1 MPLSAKSSSRRSTAL
16 AGLRSLVAAIAT
28 AAARSDML
36 PAFPPNPPPSRR
48 ALTTTSCCPTPSAV
62 ATPRWFSARDWEQS
76 VRVSGS
82 PAPGR
87 AGSHRKAK
95 GSWCAIFRS
104 ARRMCQ
110 ENSDLHARGRNAL
123 GPPPPAGLGRLGR
136 RTRRL
141 SPRRLSHRYLPPK
154 PNNSVDQKGDRGQE
168 NGFGAVPMV
177 GCVGGTGKMEPASS
191 ASSMFKI
198 GASSR
203 FS

>member
-87 AGSHRKAK
+87 AGSHRNAK
-95 GSWCAIFRS
+95 GSCCAIFRS
-104 ARRMCQ
+104 ATHYVSRKSRF
-110 ENSDLHARGRNAL
+110 HARGRNAL
-123 GPPPPAGLGRLGR
+123 APPPPAGLGRLGR

-154 PNNSVDQKGDRGQE
+154 PNKSVDQKGDRSKINTQI
-168 NGFGAVPMV
+168 PMV
-177 GCVGGTGKMEPASS
+177 GCVGGTGKIDPASS
-191 ASSMFKI
+191 ASFIVKI

-203 FS
+203 LS

>member
-36 PAFPPNPPPSRR
+36 PAFPPNPPPRRR

-87 AGSHRKAK
+87 AGSHRNAK
-95 GSWCAIFRS
+95 GSCCAIFDQQDGGKKF
-104 ARRMCQ
+104 Q
-110 ENSDLHARGRNAL
+110 ENPDFHARGRNAL
-123 GPPPPAGLGRLGR
+123 APPPPAGLGRLGR

-154 PNNSVDQKGDRGQE
+154 PNKSVDQKGDRSKINTQI
-168 NGFGAVPMV
+168 PMV
-177 GCVGGTGKMEPASS
+177 GCVGGTGKIDPASS
-191 ASSMFKI
+191 ASFIVKI

-203 FS
+203 LS